1 MKDKKTPAVQAQGH
15 GEIISKDILA
25 GTASLDSKTPQ
36 GIRNRLEGCIMRLQ
50 DLILSGDDPQ
60 YGRTGIIDSP
70 NNLEIVCGNL
80 IQILNEMQGVSQ
92 SLQKQVSLILHP
104 LLKSGLYLF
113 NLGIRL
119 LVAGL
124 HRCWEHRRGSVICLK
139 LGDGVTKFA
148 SNLLGLLVRLFKRRA
163 KIFRTVSYSF
173 CPLPAAATIVPISS
187 RVFAPC
193 ITVSKSI
200 ILPSVGC
207 VFECRSSKPT
217 GGGTLYGKRKT

>member
-15 GEIISKDILA
+15 GEITSGDILA

-148 SNLLGLLVRLFKRRA
+148 SNFLGLLVRLFKRRA

-173 CPLPAAATIVPISS
+173 CPLSCRGHNRPNFLQSLCS
-187 RVFAPC
+187 LHH
-193 ITVSKSI
+193 SI
-200 ILPSVGC
+200 
-207 VFECRSSKPT
+207 
-217 GGGTLYGKRKT
+217 